1 MKLFQKIYSITGNR
15 CPHCLKGKMF
25 EHENPYQKDG
35 MKMLDHCQVC
45 RQTFMP
51 ETGFYYGAM
60 YVSYALTVGFG
71 IVSYVIWSLIAPVDT
86 VAFLIYITT
95 ALIILMP
102 VTFRW
107 SRTLWLSIFVKYEKD
122 AELISKNRTSPNE

>member
-1 MKLFQKIYSITGNR
+1 MKLFQKIYSITCNR

-35 MKMLDHCQVC
+35 VKMLDHCLVC
-45 RQTFMP
+45 HQTYMP

-71 IVSYVIWSLIAPVDT
+71 IVSYLIWSLITPVDT
-86 VAFLIYITT
+86 IAFLIYITV
-95 ALIILMP
+95 ALIVLMP

-122 AELISKNRTSPNE
+122 AVFVTEKHKPGHE

>member
-1 MKLFQKIYSITGNR
+1 MKLFQKIYSITCNR

-35 MKMLDHCQVC
+35 MKMLDHCPVC
-45 RQTFMP
+45 HQTYMP

-71 IVSYVIWSLIAPVDT
+71 IVSYLIWSLITPVDT
-86 VAFLIYITT
+86 IAFLIYISA
-95 ALIILMP
+95 ALILLMP

-107 SRTLWLSIFVKYEKD
+107 ARTLWLSIFVKYEK
-122 AELISKNRTSPNE
+122 EWEHLHENNS

>member
-1 MKLFQKIYSITGNR
+1 MKLFQKIYSFTCNR

-35 MKMLDHCQVC
+35 MKMLDHCLVC
-45 RQTFMP
+45 HQTYMP

-71 IVSYVIWSLIAPVDT
+71 IVSYLIWSLITPVDT
-86 VAFLIYITT
+86 IAFLIYITV
-95 ALIILMP
+95 ALIVLMP

-122 AELISKNRTSPNE
+122 AVFVTEKHKPGHE

>member
-1 MKLFQKIYSITGNR
+1 MKLFQKIYSITCNR

-35 MKMLDHCQVC
+35 MKMLDHCPVC
-45 RQTFMP
+45 HQTYMP

-71 IVSYVIWSLIAPVDT
+71 IVSYILWSLITPVDT
-86 VAFLIYITT
+86 IAFLIFITA
-95 ALIILMP
+95 ALILLMP

-107 SRTLWLSIFVKYEKD
+107 ARTFWLSIFVKYEKD
-122 AELISKNRTSPNE
+122 AGYVAGEHKHSHE

>member
-1 MKLFQKIYSITGNR
+1 MKLFQKIYSITCNR

-25 EHENPYQKDG
+25 EHENPYQKGG
-35 MKMLDHCQVC
+35 MKMNDQCSIC
-45 RQTFMP
+45 GQTFMP

-71 IVSYVIWSLIAPVDT
+71 IVSYLIWSLITPVDT
-86 VAFLIYITT
+86 IAFLIYITA

-107 SRTLWLSIFVKYEKD
+107 SRTLWLSIFVKYE
-122 AELISKNRTSPNE
+122 NETQNIAQPHNPSHE

>member
-1 MKLFQKIYSITGNR
+1 MKLFQKIYSITCNR

-25 EHENPYQKDG
+25 EHENPYQKSG
-35 MKMLDHCQVC
+35 MKMLDRCSVC
-45 RQTFMP
+45 NQTFMP

-71 IVSYVIWSLIAPVDT
+71 IVSYLIWSLITPVDT
-86 VAFLIYITT
+86 IAFLIYISA

-107 SRTLWLSIFVKYEKD
+107 SRTLWLSIFVKYDKTAGMLTENLNQTH
-122 AELISKNRTSPNE
+122 E